1 MDDKD
6 LVILTE
12 TVERSK
18 SNTKQIQEIKEKIKD
33 EFAEVNND
41 IKDLRQENKAIYE
54 LSSGIKLI
62 VQDMSLIKDS
72 VNKVEE
78 GQKELTVKMDTQ
90 IKDVKQ
96 QIEMVDS
103 KSKVDIIQLLITRGI
118 PFLIG
123 GGLVYWIT
131 QIMNK

>member
-1 MDDKD
+1 MEDKD
-6 LVILTE
+6 LVTLTE

-18 SNTKQIQEIKEKIKD
+18 SNTKQIQEIKEKIKE
-33 EFAEVNND
+33 EFNEVNSE
-41 IKDLRQENKAIYE
+41 IKEIRQENKAIYE

-62 VQDMSLIKDS
+62 AQDMSSIKDS

-96 QIEMVDS
+96 QIEMVDA
-103 KSKVDIIQLLITRGI
+103 KSKVDIVKLLINKAV
-118 PFLIG
+118 PFLLG
-123 GGLVYWIT
+123 GGLAYWLAMIV
-131 QIMNK
+131 NK